1 MKNQLDVYKAKQ
13 VVASDAEEF
22 KSFIPK
28 GEVDGFTWQD
38 YADLCNKS
46 EDDNEEFF
54 CFYDHGYQN
63 SYLSVS
69 PLRAEVL
76 ALEPFIISKR
86 FLNCQFGP
94 YCIVHT
100 VWTVYYGRIM
110 KYKLCLR
117 NL

>member
-1 MKNQLDVYKAKQ
+1 MKNQLEVYNAKQ
-13 VVASDAEEF
+13 VVSSDAEEV

-46 EDDNEEFF
+46 DDDNEEFF

-63 SYLSVS
+63 PYLSVS

-76 ALEPFIISKR
+76 ALEPFIISDG
-86 FLNCQFGP
+86 FLKYPFTP
-94 YCIVHT
+94 YS
-100 VWTVYYGRIM
+100 
-110 KYKLCLR
+110 
-117 NL
+117 NLIPVIR